1 MIKKNLLVLFVL
13 GLLSTNISAQNS
25 GIDWVRRINPSDPS
39 SGYWQ
44 THSNL
49 VKPIA
54 IGLPLGLWAYGK
66 LKKDDKAVDAA
77 IKIGGTII
85 IAAGS
90 TETIKRI
97 INKPRP
103 YQQHTGVNPDTFLDG
118 ESFPSGHTSLAF
130 ASATSL
136 SMQYKKWYVVVPA
149 YSWAVSVG
157 YSRMYLG
164 QHYPSDVIA
173 GALVGTASAFA
184 SEWLNKKLF
193 VKKKR

>member
-1 MIKKNLLVLFVL
+1 MFFICTTLTTSK
-13 GLLSTNISAQNS
+13 AQNWE
-25 GIDWVRRINPSDPS
+25 IDLVRKINPSNPS
-39 SGYWQ
+39 SSYWQ

-54 IGLPLGLWAYGK
+54 IGLPIGLLIYGK
-66 LKKDDKAVDAA
+66 IKKDDKSIDAA
-77 IKIGGTII
+77 LKVGGSII
-85 IAAGS
+85 VTAAV
-90 TETIKRI
+90 TEGIKRM

-103 YQQHTGVNPDTFLDG
+103 YQQFTGIYPDTYMDG

-136 SMQYKKWYVVVPA
+136 TMQYKKWYVILPA

-164 QHYPSDVIA
+164 QHYPSDVLA
-173 GALVGTASAFA
+173 GALVGTAGAFA

-193 VKKKR
+193 RTKKKMK